1 MWKPQNPRQKMGTG
15 IERSKTTPYLLFLPS
30 SSGCLVPSTGV
41 EGLLLALWESLVAF
55 PVL

>member
-1 MWKPQNPRQKMGTG
+1 MSTG
-15 IERSKTTPYLLFLPS
+15 IERSKLTPISSFSLFHS
-30 SSGCLVPSTGV
+30 DCLVPSTGV